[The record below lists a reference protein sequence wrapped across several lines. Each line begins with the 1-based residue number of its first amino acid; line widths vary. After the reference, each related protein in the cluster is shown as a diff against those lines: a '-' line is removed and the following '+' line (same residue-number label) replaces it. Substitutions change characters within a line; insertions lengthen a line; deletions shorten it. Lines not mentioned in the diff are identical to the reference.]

1 MAFARQNPHL
11 FTSTNANKASID
23 TELNTQTQWINATDK
38 KIDDVAAAGI
48 PGVTD
53 LSNIGKIP
61 FTDGYTIEWGKL
73 TLDYVQPASLNETIF
88 QDSSITQRV
97 LGNICVGTPQLQA
110 SCVIAEKLALN
121 SVTPTKIP
129 ENSIPVSKLR
139 SNGHACFLI
148 GNSNDHTYNELV
160 ATAYQIP
167 TGLPGGTAPSM
178 QPLSVIWN
186 AQTNNSLSGNKIALK
201 GLVGGQLADST
212 ITATQIAD
220 ANVTTA
226 KIANNAVTTTKI
238 ADANVTTTKIANNAV
253 TTAKIADANV
263 TTAKIANNSIIT
275 SHLVNNAV
283 TGDKVA
289 DLTLPYTALQAAG
302 SVSMLASRTDF
313 NNGRI
318 YAMIMT
324 DWCVPVTRPGQ
335 PYVSSVA
342 LNEVFNNSANNA
354 FNGVKLQNATID
366 GAKLID
372 NSVNGSK
379 MVNST
384 VSGSKLIDGSVST
397 TKLSGTAQ
405 FIPFAMGY
413 YVASGGLQKGI
424 GVQSV
429 APISTGM
436 YQVTFNAEANDANY
450 IVLLGA
456 DNPNSPGAIYS
467 AEVFSRTTT
476 GFIIRTGFNNT
487 AVASSF
493 NFLVYEF

>member
-212 ITATQIAD
+212 ITATQ
-220 ANVTTA
+220 
-226 KIANNAVTTTKI
+226 
-238 ADANVTTTKIANNAV
+238 
-253 TTAKIADANV
+253 IADANV